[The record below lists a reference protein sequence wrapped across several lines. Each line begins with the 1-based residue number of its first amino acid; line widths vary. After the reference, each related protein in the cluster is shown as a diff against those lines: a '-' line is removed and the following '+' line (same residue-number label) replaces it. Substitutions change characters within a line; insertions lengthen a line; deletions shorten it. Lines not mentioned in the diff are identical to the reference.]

1 MADGD
6 INLIDSRLSTIK
18 EVLEEAVAEYGAD
31 IISITSDVD
40 IETITGLCGHDGNKK
55 SRKYLEF
62 LNSTDEGKVES
73 VDSSGNRQEVPIFL
87 NREISNGLVRASE
100 GRVGTADEMV
110 KSVDRLRE
118 QLNNYF
124 SGGGNP
130 TAKAINAKELEKV
143 RSFMGVMSEVFG
155 FNSAEQLEMFIAAW
169 LAPDTTTRL
178 SGIPGTG
185 KTTLIECAS
194 LMFGN
199 SYGFVSDY
207 DSEYNQVWDSL
218 RTEQQTREWEDRRFH
233 EQSYR
238 YPFNYLLR
246 DIFIPTSVV
255 ASKDGNKT
263 NFTLK
268 EFKSGTKDFMG
279 GDYGIGGKLRNT
291 YFSIADKALRD
302 NRIILF
308 ADDEGIIP
316 SINSNSLADADLT
329 NYTPAKGWFKHPPLT
344 QQQMADGKDYAFYQG
359 VTVDDFKALYD
370 DYKSSYAAASKGD
383 KGEPISVDGGDAT
396 ALDKALLYY
405 NNQTVVDSVMKMIQ
419 QLESGKR
426 SARRFIAKIYFDSRV
441 EHDVGIKRIDSEMRK
456 EIGIAKVDKDKRAE
470 QILYGVDITAQERGE
485 RTGLTQY
492 EFTPYPREIVTQPIK
507 FFNEVNRSQA
517 SVEDAILGLIA
528 EKEVEYRGQ
537 VFSSPN
543 FTAFMDTNPHVGGN
557 DLAFTDR
564 IDMELMFPSALLDQR
579 YKILKGGLSD
589 EAQSRS
595 EGGVEKPTPR
605 RRVLRKILDG
615 EITPLRYEDLK
626 KIWKDTKAVSY
637 ETSGYN
643 ALMDISIVSMLFA
656 QRFGVHEPDATVSL
670 DFAVP
675 FKQENNNMIT
685 HNSNSGN
692 YASSLKPINSSG
704 YFIDASVS
712 ESKAY
717 RNDMMKSKQAISR
730 GHGAMALL
738 DRVLA
743 FRFTNSL
750 AKLSRA
756 LAYLRGNAYVTRK
769 EIMDVLPYVVGHR
782 IGRAK
787 GDGGNMEYGI
797 KDDAAKQFASGQEFV
812 REAIVQGYLE
822 RTVDSFGSTSMG
834 NTGDWAQSRW
844 VEWDST
850 IAQARKDLA
859 SARTYSEYEMKMW
872 AMSRMASGDGNPDT
886 EAGTGDPMP
895 YLIYRLVL
903 MEEMAANDPNK
914 VLHPFINPES
924 ENRDIEVYDKRIEY
938 YQRKIS
944 DFLTA
949 PASKD
954 NPNYAAADVAILRR
968 KIALERWLS
977 IEDKLALLNQADSIL
992 DGITGTQIP
1001 DNFGPLQPAGG
1012 GGTSTINLKLSGIYG
1027 ACTDELPDEFADI
1040 DLDNM
1045 RMYLGFPINS
1055 YIRGHTW
1062 YGGSNTGRAKQILYR
1077 GVLNQL
1083 DSDAYMGIKTAAGGD
1098 GDVLTEGNAI
1108 YPTASKTNIQQS
1120 VVFRGSCRTDDDKE
1134 RLYSRL
1140 EDFMNDI
1147 DQTFE
1152 FFAGCELEVGS
1163 TGTPKEKGY
1172 TEIVTEVMSMMDD
1185 VQSSDDAD
1193 TETRSFICEVGNI
1206 EREFINPIK
1215 DLNLWDETGLK
1226 ILGTDDDRLRLYI
1239 DVVADNN
1246 QKYVELNFCLSST
1259 FVKLGA
1265 ENNLEVVGLTD
1276 TDPLGANDLG
1286 ATYENKNTF
1295 FDLGNM
1301 TLFAA
1306 LSFDQLAKK
1315 YA

>member
-1 MADGD
+1 MAEGD
-6 INLIDSRLSTIK
+6 INLIDSRLSNIK

-31 IISITSDVD
+31 IISVTSNVD
-40 IETITGLCGHDGNKK
+40 IETITGLCGYDGNKK

-62 LNSTDEGKVES
+62 LNSDNKGKVET
-73 VDSSGNRQEVPIFL
+73 VDESGNTQEVPIFL

-143 RSFMGVMSEVFG
+143 RGFMGVMSEVFG

-185 KTTLIECAS
+185 KTTLIECAA

-207 DSEYNQVWDSL
+207 DSDYNQVWDSL
-218 RTEQQTREWEDRRFH
+218 RTEQQTREWEDRRFQ

-246 DIFIPTSVV
+246 DIYIPTKVV
-255 ASKDGNKT
+255 AAKDGNKT

-268 EFKSGTKDFMG
+268 EFKSGTKAFMNEEF
-279 GDYGIGGKLRNT
+279 GIGGKLRNT
-291 YFSIADKALRD
+291 YFTIAYKALRD
-302 NRIILF
+302 NKIILF
-308 ADDEGIIP
+308 ADDNGIIP
-316 SINSNSLADADLT
+316 SISSASLRDAKLDD
-329 NYTPAKGWFKHPPLT
+329 YTPANGWFKHPPLT
-344 QQQMADGKDYAFYQG
+344 QQQMADGMDYAFYQG
-359 VTVDDFKALYD
+359 VTVDKFKKLYS
-370 DYKSSYAAASKGD
+370 DYKAAYDAASKGD
-383 KGEPISVDGGDAT
+383 KGMPVSVDGGDAT

-405 NNQTVVDSVMKMIQ
+405 NNQTVVDSVMTMIQ

-441 EHDVGIKRIDSEMRK
+441 ENDVGIKRIDSEMRK

-589 EAQSRS
+589 EAQSRA

-615 EITPLRYEDLK
+615 EITPLRYEELK

-643 ALMDISIVSMLFA
+643 ALMDIAIVSMLFA
-656 QRFGVHEPDATVSL
+656 QRYGVHEPNAEVSL

-675 FKQENNNMIT
+675 FKAENPNMIV
-685 HNSNSGN
+685 HDRNSGD

-717 RNDMMKSKQAISR
+717 RNDMMKSIQAISR

-787 GDGGNMEYGI
+787 GDGGNLEYGI

-834 NTGDWAQSRW
+834 STGDWSQSRW

-850 IAQARKDLA
+850 IAQARKDLS
-859 SARTYSEYEMKMW
+859 SARTYAEYEMKMW
-872 AMSRMASGDGNPDT
+872 AMARMASGGGNPET
-886 EAGTGDPMP
+886 MSGTGDPMP

-924 ENRDIEVYDKRIEY
+924 ESRDIEVYDKRIEY
-938 YQRKIS
+938 YQTKIS

-954 NPNYAAADVAILRR
+954 NPNYSAADVAVLRR

-977 IEDKLALLNQADSIL
+977 VEDKLALLNQVDSIL
-992 DGITGTQIP
+992 DGISGTQIP
-1001 DNFGPLQPAGG
+1001 DNFGPALAGVG
-1012 GGTSTINLKLSGIYG
+1012 DGASNISLKLWGIYG
-1027 ACTDELPDEFADI
+1027 ACTDELPSMFEEINLEDI
-1040 DLDNM
+1040 
-1045 RMYLGFPINS
+1045 RMYLGFPTNS

-1077 GVLNQL
+1077 GVENQL
-1083 DSDAYMGIKTAAGGD
+1083 TQDAYIGIKTAENND
-1098 GDVLTEGNAI
+1098 GDALTEGNAI
-1108 YPTASKTNIQQS
+1108 YPTASKTHIQQS
-1120 VVFRGSCRTDDDKE
+1120 VVLRGSVRTDDSKE
-1134 RLYSRL
+1134 QLFSKL

-1152 FFAGCELEVGS
+1152 FFAGCELEIGS
-1163 TGTPKEKGY
+1163 TGKPKEKGY
-1172 TEIVTEVMSMMDD
+1172 VEIVTEIMSIMDE
-1185 VQSSDDAD
+1185 VQSSDSTD
-1193 TETRSFICEVGNI
+1193 TETRSYICETGNI
-1206 EREFINPIK
+1206 EREFTNPVQ
-1215 DLNLWDETGLK
+1215 DLDLWDETGLNL
-1226 ILGTDDDRLRLYI
+1226 LGTDDDRLRLYI
-1239 DVVADNN
+1239 DVIGDNN
-1246 QKYVELNFCLSST
+1246 DKYVEINFCLSSV
-1259 FVKLGA
+1259 FVKLGE
-1265 ENNLEVVGLTD
+1265 ENNLEVIELTD
-1276 TDPLGANDLG
+1276 TDPLGANDLS
-1286 ATYENKNTF
+1286 ATYESKNTF

-1306 LSFDQLAKK
+1306 LSFAQLAKK